1 MVKPFVA
8 LLLLA
13 PAWLRSQEII
23 GIPIGQTPPAVTLQ
37 NLNGD
42 SVSLS
47 QWRSADDG
55 MRFRLKLAQVSKND
69 RYPGF
74 KPHQQKFVEEG
85 CSRHPVDRSDRI
97 LVDAEGRREQ
107 AHVHRDG
114 GRSVEVN
121 QQI

>member
-1 MVKPFVA
+1 PTISDFSQTMTRSPSRVPTSAAVIPA
-8 LLLLA
+8 A
-13 PAWLRSQEII
+13 PA
-23 GIPIGQTPPAVTLQ
+23 PITRR
-37 NLNGD
+37 